1 MPSASERQTN
11 EQGGYGASY
20 LLELYTMDTMETGRG
35 KVWSTCERPGMH
47 SRVVFG
53 FNVGTQPRP
62 GRGYQWFG
70 TILRMIYEHCDFG
83 YTHIIYLVKIEIQMK
98 V

>member
-11 EQGGYGASY
+11 KEEGGCDASY
-20 LLELYTMDTMETGRG
+20 LLELYTMDTTEVGRD

-47 SRVVFG
+47 SHVVFG

-70 TILRMIYEHCDFG
+70 TIL
-83 YTHIIYLVKIEIQMK
+83 
-98 V
+98 